1 MAYLFAEKYVGIR
14 VKIEEL
20 KGERMKKPLPIGID
34 DFKKLRDNDFYYTD
48 KTLFIKELL
57 DKRSEVSLF
66 TRPRRFGKTLEL
78 SMVKYFFESVHDPK
92 LKNLLK
98 IHHPGSSAV
107 SHIIFYA
114 PFYHRVP

>member
-48 KTLFIKELL
+48 KTLF
-57 DKRSEVSLF
+57 R
-66 TRPRRFGKTLEL
+66 
-78 SMVKYFFESVHDPK
+78 
-92 LKNLLK
+92 
-98 IHHPGSSAV
+98 
-107 SHIIFYA
+107 
-114 PFYHRVP
+114 